1 MSKQP
6 GHIMPFSRPAA
17 QTGGII
23 QDYLGLAS
31 RFTYFFDGL
40 LARSDQ
46 PCKLTQSSDRN
57 TGVLGKQTLTFG
69 NLLFTFKID

>member
-6 GHIMPFSRPAA
+6 GHIMPLSRPAA
-17 QTGGII
+17 QTDESLRI
-23 QDYLGLAS
+23 AS
-31 RFTYFFDGL
+31 RFAHFFNNL

-69 NLLFTFKID
+69 NLLFTFKMD